1 RATVLSM
8 SSQMNAVGQ
17 IAGGPAIGVVGNS
30 FSVRAAL
37 MISAVILSPVL
48 PLLSRAQQNK
58 LPVISNQSAVIEIE

>member
-1 RATVLSM
+1 M

-37 MISAVILSPVL
+37 LISAVILSPVL
-48 PLLSRAQQNK
+48 PLLSRAQV
-58 LPVISNQSAVIEIE
+58 PVISEQLSVTEAEA